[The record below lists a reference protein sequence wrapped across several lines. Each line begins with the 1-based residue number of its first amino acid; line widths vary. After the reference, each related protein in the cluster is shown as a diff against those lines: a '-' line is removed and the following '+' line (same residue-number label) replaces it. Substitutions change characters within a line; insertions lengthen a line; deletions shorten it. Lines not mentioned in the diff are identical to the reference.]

1 MSLYAD
7 IIFKMERERNAKW
20 HCYCWQGRIME
31 DNRKEQ
37 IEALEVLLE
46 FNERLVKNMNIIVKE
61 LSGKRLDDTDKF
73 LKSIVDAINWEIQVV
88 NGTLEVINDGEERL
102 DKEAFNKAVSALAE
116 AIKAK
121 DDAAMAAEFQNVIP
135 VFEKLGEIAAK
146 VVK

>member
-1 MSLYAD
+1 
-7 IIFKMERERNAKW
+7 
-20 HCYCWQGRIME
+20 ME

-146 VVK
+146 VVKQKFETVMLAHILM

>member
-1 MSLYAD
+1 
-7 IIFKMERERNAKW
+7 
-20 HCYCWQGRIME
+20 ME
-31 DNRKEQ
+31 DNKKEQ

-88 NGTLEVINDGEERL
+88 NGTMEVINDGEERL

-135 VFEKLGEIAAK
+135 VFENLGEIAAK

>member
-1 MSLYAD
+1 MFVSYKVS
-7 IIFKMERERNAKW
+7 F
-20 HCYCWQGRIME
+20 G
-31 DNRKEQ
+31 
-37 IEALEVLLE
+37 LE
-46 FNERLVKNMNIIVKE
+46 FISVRYGRNTGQQCQLF
-61 LSGKRLDDTDKF
+61 DDTDKF

-88 NGTLEVINDGEERL
+88 NGTLEVINAGEERL
-102 DKEAFNKAVSALAE
+102 DKEAFNKAVSALAG

>member
-1 MSLYAD
+1 MASLLLAG
-7 IIFKMERERNAKW
+7 K
-20 HCYCWQGRIME
+20 IME

-46 FNERLVKNMNIIVKE
+46 FNERLVKNMHIIVKE

-88 NGTLEVINDGEERL
+88 NGTMEVINDGEERL

-121 DDAAMAAEFQNVIP
+121 DDAAMAAEFENVIP
-135 VFEKLGEIAAK
+135 VFENLGEIVAK

>member
-1 MSLYAD
+1 
-7 IIFKMERERNAKW
+7 
-20 HCYCWQGRIME
+20 ME

-46 FNERLVKNMNIIVKE
+46 FNERLVKNMKIIVKE
-61 LSGKRLDDTDKF
+61 LSGKRLDKF

-88 NGTLEVINDGEERL
+88 NGTLEVINAGEERL
-102 DKEAFNKAVSALAE
+102 DKEAFNKAVSALAG